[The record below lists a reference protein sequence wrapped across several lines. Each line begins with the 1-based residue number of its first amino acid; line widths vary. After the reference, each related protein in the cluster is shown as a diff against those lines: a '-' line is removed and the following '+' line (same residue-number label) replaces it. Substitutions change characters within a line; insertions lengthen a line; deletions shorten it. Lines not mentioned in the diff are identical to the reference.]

1 MESFYKTIA
10 MAYQARNSQAPR
22 RGSMPPKH
30 QDSANLKI
38 ASATSFTEEWQPSV
52 SQLENQINVA
62 IEDIR
67 VILQTLQ
74 SEIGASDRYVLGL
87 LDVVADD
94 YRAQLPTGKS

>member
-1 MESFYKTIA
+1 
-10 MAYQARNSQAPR
+10 MAYQSRNSQAPR

-38 ASATSFTEEWQPSV
+38 ASSTSLTEEWQPSL
-52 SQLENQINVA
+52 SQLENQINCA

-67 VILQTLQ
+67 MSLQTLQ
-74 SEIGASDRYVLGL
+74 SDIGASDRYVLEL

-94 YRAQLPTGKS
+94 YRAQLPSGKS